1 MCIRDRLSEVPD
13 NIKDKLDIKL
23 VSTIDEAL
31 ELALVRKPDAI
42 DWDEDAWLAEQRNLS
57 NNNPNLTAH

>member
-1 MCIRDRLSEVPD
+1 MKCGKKNDDKKYLW
-13 NIKDKLDIKL
+13 DKLDIKL

-42 DWDEDAWLAEQRNLS
+42 DWDEDAWLAEQRKIS
-57 NNNPNLTAH
+57 ENNPNFTAH